1 MFIIFSFFALI
12 MVSLAARFFE
22 GRLSKYNFVIFTLKY
37 VPAVCAFM
45 GAAFVFALIL
55 QRCVSGSV
63 SKQAFIFIF
72 FAQVLAIIAAGFC
85 VFLHCAR
92 KMNFSFLKTCLSFL
106 LGFVFSLVLTLV
118 LFAAN
123 CFLYFN
129 TFQYLKIHPDHTCQM
144 RLKPLFS
151 FCPEY
156 DRQIVFK
163 SGKIIGIHLDT
174 CGLSDFKVY
183 KLNNGNLYLEC
194 MQNFGNSYVIDEE
207 NEKVYMVLGGNVA
220 ELKIGDPIDG
230 MDIGPDI
237 ITYHTYGES
246 GRKTYNSNI
255 EVRSRLLENKKF
267 LGSFFSRYGFSE
279 K

>member
-207 NEKVYMVLGGNVA
+207 NEKTATVVVPDYQLSLAIGKEGQNVRLA
-220 ELKIGDPIDG
+220 ARVSGWKI
-230 MDIGPDI
+230 DIKSHSQYEAMTADEDTPKGWRI
-237 ITYHTYGES
+237 
-246 GRKTYNSNI
+246 R
-255 EVRSRLLENKKF
+255 RSK
-267 LGSFFSRYGFSE
+267 
-279 K
+279 